1 MLREFVSDTILSLVA
16 GVAEPINAQPTN
28 AQLPVS
34 LVASQIVGMGITRYV
49 LELEPIASAG
59 VDELVAAI
67 GPTIQRYLVGDLT
80 GPRRPDGAP

>member
-16 GVAEPINAQPTN
+16 EVAEPTN
-28 AQLPVS
+28 ARLRAS

-49 LELEPIASAG
+49 LELEPIASAS

-67 GPTIQRYLVGDLT
+67 GPSIQRYLVGDLT
-80 GPRRPDGAP
+80 GVP